1 VTDYCRLLAATKAAH
16 TEGWLAYDPHHD
28 RLSRTDRTDLPD
40 TWRAAARSGETAG
53 LSSWLDVVG
62 GDSFCPDAADEQA

>member
-40 TWRAAARSGETAG
+40 TWRAAT
-53 LSSWLDVVG
+53 
-62 GDSFCPDAADEQA
+62 